1 MGEQEHEVRRRIAE
15 LERGFGDPADPDNPV
30 GVAAFV
36 AADSRG
42 KPLTAAGRLLE
53 RYGLNAEFVPRDL
66 GGRLTGLDTLARV
79 MRVVFRRDAALGLGH
94 GITSFLA
101 AVVVWAAGSPEQRRT
116 VARLLL
122 TGRPLV
128 SAYPEL
134 AAGSSFL
141 SNELTA
147 TADGAGDGPGGFRL
161 SGRKEALNNVE
172 RAAALVLFARTGTG
186 RHSHSALLV
195 ERDALPAGGVTALP
209 RHRTSGIRGCQVAGI
224 EFGDCPVP
232 ADALVGEPGH
242 GLELVL
248 RIFSVTRGVG
258 PSAALGCAD
267 TALRTAVACA
277 VDRGVVGDAADDG
290 TGPQR
295 VSHARSTLTGAF
307 VDLLLCDCLALVA
320 TRAVHLVPQD
330 AGLYAAAVKYL
341 LPQLLTDTSYELS
354 TLLGADFHARNGA
367 YAAFRKNVRDL
378 PMIGLGAAGS
388 AACRATVIPQL
399 PRLARTEWCASAATG
414 VDGLFRLEADGLPP
428 LDLGRLSPAAGGDPL
443 AASLAL
449 AADAPGPEGDRPAE
463 LVRLLAGELALLRD
477 GCAGLD
483 RDGRSALADPRGHAL
498 AERYALILVGAACL
512 GVWRHQQ
519 SAGTGFLARP
529 EWLEAALARVL
540 RRLGTGLPKATSDHE
555 EPLLAELLARYR
567 EHRSYDLYDTPLAGA
582 PGAPG
587 AERAAREEREDR

>member
-1 MGEQEHEVRRRIAE
+1 MGEQEWEVRRRIAE
-15 LERGFGDPADPDNPV
+15 LERGFGDPADAGNPV
-30 GVAAFV
+30 GTLAFHDADAREEPLAA
-36 AADSRG
+36 AE
-42 KPLTAAGRLLE
+42 RLLE
-53 RYGLNAEFVPRDL
+53 QFGLNGELVPRDL
-66 GGRLTGLDTLARV
+66 GGRLTELDTLARV
-79 MRVVFRRDAALGLGH
+79 TRVVFRRDAALGLGY

-101 AVVVWAAGSPEQRRT
+101 AVVVWAVGSPEQRRT

-122 TGRPLV
+122 AGGRLV

-147 TADGAGDGPGGFRL
+147 AADGPGGFRL

-186 RHSHSALLV
+186 RLSHSALLV
-195 ERDALPAGGVTALP
+195 ERDTLPAGGVTALP
-209 RHRTSGIRGCQVAGI
+209 RHRTRGIRGCKVAGV
-224 EFGDCPVP
+224 EFGECLVP
-232 ADALVGEPGH
+232 GDALVGEPGR
-242 GLELVL
+242 GLELAL
-248 RIFSVTRGVG
+248 RIFPVTRSVG
-258 PSAALGCAD
+258 ASAALGCAD

-277 VDRGVVGDAADDG
+277 VDHGVVDDG
-290 TGPQR
+290 PDDATGPQR
-295 VSHARSTLTGAF
+295 LSHARSTLAGAF

-320 TRAVHLVPQD
+320 TRAVHLVPED
-330 AGLYAAAVKYL
+330 AGLYAAAAKYL

-354 TLLGADFHARNGA
+354 TLLGSDFHARDGA

-399 PRLARTEWCASAATG
+399 PRLARTAWSAATAAP
-414 VDGLFRLEADGLPP
+414 VDGLFGLEAGGLPP

-449 AADAPGPEGDRPAE
+449 AADAPGPEDDRPAE

-477 GCAGLD
+477 GCAALD
-483 RDGRSALADPRGHAL
+483 RDGRSALGDPRAHAL
-498 AERYALILVGAACL
+498 AERYALILAGAACL
-512 GVWRHQQ
+512 GVWRHQR
-519 SAGTGFLARP
+519 SAGSGFLARP
-529 EWLEAALARVL
+529 EWLETALARVL
-540 RRLGTGLPKATSDHE
+540 RRLGTTLPKSTPDHE
-555 EPLLAELLARYR
+555 EPLLAEVLARYR

-582 PGAPG
+582 PGASG
-587 AERAAREEREDR
+587 AEREGREEREDR